1 MDRFPRTSTLCRS
14 EDHVGVRV
22 GMFEMRGIEGI
33 SADKIFTIDG
43 NIRANGMG
51 NTIDNVSEAGTRA
64 SQCVLC
70 SPLLLGTLP
79 TVTLVTQ
86 SLVPKTAVRWQGRGK
101 VRTLKYPTSLPEIL
115 VHAFSKCFTDMDHL
129 KHIPIFK

>member
-1 MDRFPRTSTLCRS
+1 
-14 EDHVGVRV
+14 
-22 GMFEMRGIEGI
+22 MFEMRGIEGI

-86 SLVPKTAVRWQGRGK
+86 PLVPKTAVRWQGRGK
-101 VRTLKYPTSLPEIL
+101 VRTLKYPTSLLEIL
-115 VHAFSKCFTDMDHL
+115 VMTCL
-129 KHIPIFK
+129 Q